1 MTWDNGYVRFLN
13 EQPNYDLT
21 YNDVFMAPNRSS
33 VGSRMNVDLT
43 STDGLGTPLPLVVAN
58 MTAISG
64 RRMAEWRPSPPLWT
78 FPSRCVVAC

>member
-43 STDGLGTPLPLVVAN
+43 STDGLGTPLPLV
-58 MTAISG
+58 
-64 RRMAEWRPSPPLWT
+64 
-78 FPSRCVVAC
+78 